1 MVLTE
6 KQRADLDAAVLD
18 YLSSR
23 GEEFAEAAAAFA
35 AASQAIATAGSAGML
50 EKKWTSVVRL
60 QRKVMDLEAA
70 LAAAAAETA
79 AGGSRPARDK
89 TSRLLPRAP
98 VAAVLA
104 GHRSP
109 ITALAMHPVYALVAS
124 ASEDATVK
132 VWDLETQQ
140 LERTL
145 KGHTNAVQGLAFRY
159 ISSQRCL
166 FVAHRPAGAVVRL
179 CAMPT
184 LRFAA
189 QLYERY
195 LKSTHWL
202 AYVSDS
208 SC

>member
-1 MVLTE
+1 VTMVLTE

-23 GEEFAEAAAAFA
+23 GEEFADAAAAFA
-35 AASQAIATAGSAGML
+35 AASQATATAGSAGML

-89 TSRLLPRAP
+89 TSTSRLLPRAP
-98 VAAVLA
+98 AAAVLA

-145 KGHTNAVQGLAFRY
+145 KGHTNAVHGLAFRY
-159 ISSQRCL
+159 ISHRL
-166 FVAHRPAGAVVRL
+166 LLGYVAHRQAGAVVRF

-184 LRFAA
+184 AHCALF
-189 QLYERY
+189 Q
-195 LKSTHWL
+195 
-202 AYVSDS
+202 
-208 SC
+208 

>member
-6 KQRADLDAAVLD
+6 KQRADLDGAVLD

-35 AASQAIATAGSAGML
+35 AASGATATAGSAGML

-89 TSRLLPRAP
+89 TSTSRLLPRAP
-98 VAAVLA
+98 AAAVLA

-109 ITALAMHPVYALVAS
+109 ITALAMHAVYALVAS

-159 ISSQRCL
+159 NSHRQSMSSCL
-166 FVAHRPAGAVVRL
+166 YQHATVTLKNAGAVFGL
-179 CAMPT
+179 HAMPT
-184 LRFAA
+184 LCFA
-189 QLYERY
+189 LR
-195 LKSTHWL
+195 
-202 AYVSDS
+202 
-208 SC
+208 

>member
-23 GEEFAEAAAAFA
+23 GEEFAEAAATFA
-35 AASQAIATAGSAGML
+35 AASQATATAGSAGML

-70 LAAAAAETA
+70 LAAAAVETA

-89 TSRLLPRAP
+89 TSTSRLLPRAP
-98 VAAVLA
+98 AAAVLA

-124 ASEDATVK
+124 ASEDAT
-132 VWDLETQQ
+132 
-140 LERTL
+140 
-145 KGHTNAVQGLAFRY
+145 
-159 ISSQRCL
+159 
-166 FVAHRPAGAVVRL
+166 
-179 CAMPT
+179 
-184 LRFAA
+184 
-189 QLYERY
+189 
-195 LKSTHWL
+195 
-202 AYVSDS
+202 
-208 SC
+208 